1 MITYFCSIPIHID
14 ISVDGDEGTYEE
26 FINLFHKS
34 DVIEQ
39 SNPMNLNASQ
49 SVDWGMVHED
59 LIYSLRNNQ
68 DSIKITCLET
78 LLDIPNWVELV
89 NLFPLC
95 DSYAESKIIKGIL
108 EANGNIEKGGW
119 ISQTSYN
126 ASYNLIKRL
135 RKKRKH
141 LMLGGV
147 L

>member
-1 MITYFCSIPIHID
+1 
-14 ISVDGDEGTYEE
+14 
-26 FINLFHKS
+26 
-34 DVIEQ
+34 
-39 SNPMNLNASQ
+39 
-49 SVDWGMVHED
+49 
-59 LIYSLRNNQ
+59 
-68 DSIKITCLET
+68 
-78 LLDIPNWVELV
+78 
-89 NLFPLC
+89 LC